1 MRLAE
6 TRIPWRCKAGNNDLM
21 LKLVKI
27 TLSTVNMD
35 YEAKDGR
42 RETDYKA
49 VAPYSMRD
57 DGAWTWAEVVGTER
71 NGSNCLLTFQVFHQ
85 ASLPNQAV
93 VTSSLGA
100 QYQVSSSSQT

>member
-1 MRLAE
+1 
-6 TRIPWRCKAGNNDLM
+6 M